1 MIVLMIE
8 DDKVLASALSD
19 YFELDDIELDFAYN
33 GESGLKLATENSY
46 DVILLDIMLP
56 KLSGYSVCKTIR
68 ERGISTPI
76 LMMTARD
83 ALEDKLEG
91 FDAGTDDY
99 ITKPF
104 AMAELYAR
112 LNALVKRS
120 KGQVSSRLQ
129 IEDLTLDLDKHQ
141 AYRGKTPLALSP
153 LSWKLLLVLAQ
164 HSPAIVT
171 KEALEQEV
179 WGEEISANNLKVQI
193 HKLRQS
199 VDKPFANAL
208 IQSVPKVGF
217 VLRGNH
223 PC

>member
-19 YFELDDIELDFAYN
+19 YLALDNIEFDYAYN
-33 GESGLKLATENSY
+33 GESGLNLATRHQY

-56 KLSGYSVCKTIR
+56 KLNGYTVCQMLR

-83 ALEDKLEG
+83 SLDDKLEG
-91 FDAGTDDY
+91 FCAGADDY
-99 ITKPF
+99 VTKPF

-120 KGQVSSRLQ
+120 KGQVANKLQ

-141 AYRGKTPLALSP
+141 AFRGKTPLELSP

-164 HSPAIVT
+164 HSPSIVT
-171 KEALEQEV
+171 KEELIQEV
-179 WGEEISANNLKVQI
+179 WGEETSANNVKVQI

-199 VDKPFANAL
+199 VDKPFSQPL
-208 IQSVPKVGF
+208 IQSISKVGF
-217 VLRGNH
+217 VLRGEH
-223 PC
+223 

>member
-19 YFELDDIELDFAYN
+19 YLALDDIELDYAYN
-33 GESGLKLATENSY
+33 GESGLKLATENAY

-56 KLSGYSVCKTIR
+56 KLNGFSVCKALR
-68 ERGISTPI
+68 ERGISTPV

-83 ALEDKLEG
+83 SLDDKLEG
-91 FDAGTDDY
+91 FNVGTDDY

-112 LNALVKRS
+112 LHALVKRS
-120 KGQVSSRLQ
+120 KGKVATRIQ
-129 IEDLTLDLDKHQ
+129 IEDLTLDLDNHQ
-141 AYRGKTPLALSP
+141 AYRGDTSLILSP
-153 LSWKLLLVLAQ
+153 QSWKILLVLAQ
-164 HSPAIVT
+164 RSPAVVT
-171 KEALEQEV
+171 REELEQEV
-179 WGEEISANNLKVQI
+179 WGDEISTNNLKVQI

-199 VDKPFANAL
+199 VDKPFAFSL

-217 VLRGNH
+217 VLRREH
-223 PC
+223 SC